1 MVGYITISLLGI
13 YTTKVAINLV
23 QLPIISEIIFVCLY
37 KFVVMEIDV
46 TALWLSQLAASLTDK
61 IQT

>member
-37 KFVVMEIDV
+37 KLVAMEIDV
-46 TALWLSQLAASLTDK
+46 TAVWLSQLAASLTDK
-61 IQT
+61 IKT